1 MSRNHRFFTPIL
13 HRIIL
18 VGALFGGLAS
28 TGCIFVG
35 DSDARDE
42 AEEARESAHDVAE
55 ALAHGLTEAA
65 EGIAD
70 AVSQIAEEMDAESR
84 VENPIGFRELY
95 DFLPERIGDLRRV
108 SREGGTGGAFG
119 FEASHAEAEYEADGG
134 VAVDVSIVDVGALP
148 VVGSDGF
155 LEELDLKVDEES
167 DRGWARS
174 LEYKGYPAVEEF
186 ERTDGDRGKGEFIW
200 FIEGRFVVVVEGRDI
215 TADELHE
222 VRDAIGT
229 DDLARL
235 RDTEGT

>member
-18 VGALFGGLAS
+18 VGVLFGGLAS
-28 TGCIFVG
+28 AGCVFIG

-42 AEEARESAHDVAE
+42 VEEARGRAHEAAE
-55 ALAHGLTEAA
+55 AFADGLSEAA

-70 AVSQIAEEMDAESR
+70 AVSDIAEEWDAERR

-119 FEASHAEAEYEADGG
+119 FKASHAEAEYEADGG
-134 VAVDVSIVDVGALP
+134 AAVDVSIVDVGALP
-148 VVGSDGF
+148 VIGSDGF
-155 LEELDLKVDEES
+155 LDRLDLDVDEES

-174 LEYKGYPAVEEF
+174 LEYRGYPAVEEF
-186 ERTDGDRGKGEFIW
+186 ERTGGNRGKGEFVW
-200 FIEGRFVVVVEGRDI
+200 FVEGRFVIAVEGRDI

-229 DDLARL
+229 DGLARL
-235 RDTEGT
+235 RDREGA